1 MPKIYVKNLLELSF
15 LRREIEK
22 NPCFQ
27 IWSSRGVVT
36 KLMRVVDKN
45 MDDTTTVEDFMF
57 FIIIITN
64 PS

>member
-1 MPKIYVKNLLELSF
+1 LKKFPG
-15 LRREIEK
+15 
-22 NPCFQ
+22 FQ

>member
-1 MPKIYVKNLLELSF
+1 MILFQIVVA
-15 LRREIEK
+15 
-22 NPCFQ
+22 FQ

-36 KLMRVVDKN
+36 KLMRCIDKN

-57 FIIIITN
+57 FVIIITN